1 MRTPQ
6 ELERGLAAP
15 ETLGLET
22 RVAIRQAAEQ
32 LLEAMPE
39 GSGRLVIDLT
49 HTRAVDSAG
58 LGALMLIQRL
68 AAERRQPVVLR
79 NPSEEIRFLLTITK
93 LYDLFTVEAE
103 LRLSERPV
111 ALRGASC
118 YGRPLRNRLVYPAG
132 PHHSA
137 APSGTGSRGTWHDAG
152 KAPPARPDRR
162 GRARAATQLPARVP
176 ATIRPG
182 LRFHR
187 RGGDGAARAAAARRG
202 GAGHA
207 ASRTPTAW
215 SCSGASA

>member
-22 RVAIRQAAEQ
+22 RVTIRQEAEQ

-49 HTRAVDSAG
+49 HTRKVDSAG

-93 LYDLFTVEAE
+93 LYDLFTVDT
-103 LRLSERPV
+103 S
-111 ALRGASC
+111 
-118 YGRPLRNRLVYPAG
+118 Y
-132 PHHSA
+132 
-137 APSGTGSRGTWHDAG
+137 D
-152 KAPPARPDRR
+152 
-162 GRARAATQLPARVP
+162 
-176 ATIRPG
+176 
-182 LRFHR
+182 
-187 RGGDGAARAAAARRG
+187 
-202 GAGHA
+202 
-207 ASRTPTAW
+207 
-215 SCSGASA
+215 